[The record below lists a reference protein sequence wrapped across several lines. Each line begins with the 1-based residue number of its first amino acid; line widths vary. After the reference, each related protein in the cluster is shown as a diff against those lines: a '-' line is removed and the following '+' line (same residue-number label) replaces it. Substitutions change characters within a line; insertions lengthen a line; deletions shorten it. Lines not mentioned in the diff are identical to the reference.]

1 MTESLQ
7 SLGGQGKFSRAFHA
21 DRDAGQVAAWVQRLK
36 NVVDSFRVSRDRS
49 TSKTGL
55 CLRAAIAGKCSG
67 DGEHRGHDTESSRGA
82 SEHVSVVIFMLGLNC
97 VRSKCKRTRKEGL
110 TGWKASCA

>member
-7 SLGGQGKFSRAFHA
+7 LLGRQGRLSRVLHA

-36 NVVDSFRVSRDRS
+36 GIVDSFRVSSDWS
-49 TSKTGL
+49 MSMIGL

-67 DGEHRGHDTESSRGA
+67 DREQCRHDTERCRGA
-82 SEHVSVVIFMLGLNC
+82 LECLAIAVLV
-97 VRSKCKRTRKEGL
+97 
-110 TGWKASCA
+110 